1 MPRISSLLSTGV
13 ACLAVAMLVLLIC
26 RPLLWDDS
34 APPRLDF
41 STAQPSTAQAPTSGT
56 DLRNSDAPQYAV
68 LINKPAGPPR
78 IELAGADPQGR
89 TASVACSTC
98 HSVRPPN
105 PTNVSAA
112 TLNEFH
118 QGMTFKHGTIACY
131 ACHNPDDSN
140 SLRLADG
147 SSVAFENVMT
157 LCSQCHGPQAT
168 AFAHGAHGGMNG
180 FWDLTRGPQTKNNCV
195 DCHDPHAPSYP
206 QMIVGF
212 KPKDRFNQPAE
223 HDQNHPGADS
233 YDEH

>member
-1 MPRISSLLSTGV
+1 MPRISSLLTTGV
-13 ACLAVAMLVLLIC
+13 ACLAVAMLAVLVGS
-26 RPLLWDDS
+26 PSLLNGPTPASVNLLSPRLSNADDS
-34 APPRLDF
+34 F
-41 STAQPSTAQAPTSGT
+41 TAM
-56 DLRNSDAPQYAV
+56 DRNSDAPRFAT

-89 TASVACSTC
+89 SGSVACSTC

-105 PTNVSAA
+105 AANVSAA
-112 TLNEFH
+112 TLDEFH

-131 ACHNPDDSN
+131 ACHNQDAPD

-147 SSVAFENVMT
+147 TSVAYENVMT

-212 KPKDRFNQPAE
+212 KPKDRFNQPTK
-223 HDQNHPGADS
+223 HDQDHSGVDS
-233 YDEH
+233 HDEH